1 MEKTKS
7 KQMEKARLGSIGE
20 HNVVSI
26 LMQKGW
32 DAFNANCSIKN
43 YKSIDIVC
51 LDSDRSES
59 IESPWKPKTVLIQ
72 VKTCRQNNIPIG
84 FNIKQCLDRV
94 YLEQNVK
101 GPYVFVFVKEEGD
114 KYSFRYFILSRKQFI
129 ELAYSA
135 HKHYD
140 EGYKREK
147 ELNKEALAGLKLKWL
162 EGEGEKATGNHIAY
176 NNPLNGVSCENCWNN
191 IWEE

>member
-1 MEKTKS
+1 MDKTKS
-7 KQMEKARLGSIGE
+7 EQMEKARLGAVGE

-51 LDSDRSES
+51 LDSGRSES

-72 VKTCRQNNIPIG
+72 VKTSRQNNIPIG

>member
-1 MEKTKS
+1 MKKTKSEQMEKT
-7 KQMEKARLGSIGE
+7 RLGAVGE

-72 VKTCRQNNIPIG
+72 VKTSRQNNIPIG

-101 GPYVFVFVKEEGD
+101 GPYVFVFVKEKCD